1 MNRGTGWRTEDTE
14 TLETKV
20 EEGKGVGEK
29 GDDGK
34 KGPVKRGGK
43 ESDGGFFSSSGGFKN
58 RLSRHWFNFN
68 QATFCFFVPIF
79 RFNFSC
85 VWHMPAAT

>member
-1 MNRGTGWRTEDTE
+1 M
-14 TLETKV
+14 LETKV

-29 GDDGK
+29 GDGGK
-34 KGPVKRGGK
+34 KRAGEEGGK
-43 ESDGGFFSSSGGFKN
+43 RVTGDFFPAVGGFKN

-79 RFNFSC
+79 RFSFSC
-85 VWHMPAAT
+85 VWHMPAST